1 MTSPAPSS
9 RPELA
14 ELHVPGD
21 AGAWERLGFTLTGG
35 AIHLGGVRIRPG
47 AAGFTM
53 ATGTP
58 DAPPVDHPNGAT
70 GIDHVVMLTGDFD
83 ATVERLR
90 TEGYDLRRVREAG
103 EGRRQAFFVLGPCL
117 LELAGPVEGGERLWG
132 ITLVAPD
139 LEPFGG
145 RVKDA
150 VQPGRR
156 ITTIPRKA
164 GLGVPVAVMTP
175 R

>member
-1 MTSPAPSS
+1 VPSS

-14 ELHVPGD
+14 ELRVPGD
-21 AGAWERLGFTLTGG
+21 AAAWERAGFAVVDGVVP
-35 AIHLGGVRIRPG
+35 LGGVRVVPG
-47 AAGFTM
+47 EEWGWEL
-53 ATGTP
+53 GTP
-58 DAPPVDHPNGAT
+58 DAPDVSHPNGVT
-70 GIDHVVMLTGDFD
+70 GIDHVVLLTDTFD
-83 ATVERLR
+83 STVTRLR
-90 TEGYDLRRVREAG
+90 EEGLDFRRTREAG

-117 LELAGPVEGGERLWG
+117 LEVAGPVEGGERLWG

-145 RVKDA
+145 RIKDA

-156 ITTIPRKA
+156 ITTLPREA
-164 GLGVPVAVMTP
+164 GLEIPIAVMTP

>member
-1 MTSPAPSS
+1 VPSS

-21 AGAWERLGFTLTGG
+21 AAAWERAGFTVVDG
-35 AIHLGGVRIRPG
+35 AVPLGGVRVLPG
-47 AAGFTM
+47 SDAFTWIL
-53 ATGTP
+53 GTP
-58 DAPPVDHPNGAT
+58 DAPDVSHRNGVT
-70 GIDHVVMLTGDFD
+70 GIDHVVLLTDDFE
-83 ATVERLR
+83 ATVERLKGDGLDYRR
-90 TEGYDLRRVREAG
+90 TRDAG
-103 EGRRQAFFVLGPCL
+103 GGRSQAFFVLGPCL
-117 LELAGPVEGGERLWG
+117 LEVAGPVDGGERLWG

-156 ITTIPRKA
+156 ITTLPPEA
-164 GLGVPVAVMTP
+164 GLEIPIAVMTP